1 MFFFFR
7 PIILSIGWQMC
18 TRHLYQPWKE
28 LSFLPWPFQFS
39 RSSPTLC
46 DPMDCSTP
54 GFPVHHQ
61 FLELAQTLVHW
72 VGDAIKP
79 SPKFPSLPAFNFSQN
94 RSLPMGQFFASGGQ
108 SIGASAS
115 ASVLPKNIQDWFPLE
130 WTGLISLQFK
140 GLSSVFSNTTAQKH
154 QFFSAQLSL

>member
-1 MFFFFR
+1 MFFFLR

-39 RSSPTLC
+39 RSCPTLC

-61 FLELAQTLVHW
+61 LLEFAQTHVHRIS
-72 VGDAIKP
+72 DAIQPSHALSSP
-79 SPKFPSLPAFNFSQN
+79 SPSAFSFSQYQHKHTHTHTHTPFRSRKTMN
-94 RSLPMGQFFASGGQ
+94 RRKMNFFGK
-108 SIGASAS
+108 I
-115 ASVLPKNIQDWFPLE
+115 LNMHFFENCYKIDPLSNKLKII
-130 WTGLISLQFK
+130 LI
-140 GLSSVFSNTTAQKH
+140 AR
-154 QFFSAQLSL
+154 